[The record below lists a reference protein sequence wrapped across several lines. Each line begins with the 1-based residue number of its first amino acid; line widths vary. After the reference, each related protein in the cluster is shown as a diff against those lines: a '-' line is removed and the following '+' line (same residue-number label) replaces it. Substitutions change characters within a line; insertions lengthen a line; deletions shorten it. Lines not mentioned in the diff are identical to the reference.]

1 MGNVTLTNT
10 TKRYEEVV
18 AVDEMNLEIED
29 GEFLCLV
36 GPSGCGKSTTLEMI
50 SGLTLPSDGTVEI
63 AGKDVTNEPPK
74 DRNISMVFQNIALF
88 PHMNVRKNI
97 SFGLRLRDFE
107 DEEIE
112 RRVKEAAKI
121 VQLEGMLDRSPS
133 ELSGGQ
139 QQRVGIARAIVREP
153 EVFLMDEP
161 LANLDAKLRVHM
173 RTEIQRLQKELDI
186 TTVYVTHDQEE
197 AMTMADR
204 IAIINGGNLQQ
215 CAPPL
220 ECYDQ
225 PANRFVASFIGS
237 PSMNIYDGS
246 VTNDALDLN
255 HFRIDHSLDIG
266 SDHNGVSVG
275 IRPEDVYLVSSDDEP
290 ETPSTAFQAVVDVLE
305 PVGDQTYAYL
315 NPAEGQTDADSV
327 MGDDATELLVSIDP
341 DTTISEDETVEIVFD
356 REKVHVFDGPTGD
369 SIAHGIVDRSAAEPT
384 PVSSEEEIQG

>member
-1 MGNVTLTNT
+1 MGHVNLNDT
-10 TKRYEEVV
+10 TKRYDSVV

-63 AGKDVTNEPPK
+63 AGEDVTNEPPK

-88 PHMNVRKNI
+88 PHMDVYENI
-97 SFGLRLRDFE
+97 SFGLRLRNFE
-107 DEEIE
+107 QDEID
-112 RRVKEAAKI
+112 RRVEKAAKT
-121 VQLEGMLDRSPS
+121 VQLQGMLDRSPS

-173 RTEIQRLQKELDI
+173 RTAIQRLQKNLGI

-204 IAIINGGNLQQ
+204 IAIINKGNLQQ

-220 ECYDQ
+220 ECYNQ
-225 PANRFVASFIGS
+225 PVNEFVASFIGS
-237 PSMNIYDGS
+237 PSMNIFDGAMS
-246 VTNDALDLN
+246 GETIDLE
-255 HFRIDHSLDIG
+255 HFQLRHELGTERDGTD
-266 SDHNGVSVG
+266 VRVG
-275 IRPEDVYLVSSDDEP
+275 IRPEDVYLVSSPDDP
-290 ETPSTAFQAVVDVLE
+290 ATPSDPFEAVVDVLE

-315 NPAEGQTDADSV
+315 VPQTAASDETEV
-327 MGDDATELLVSIDP
+327 MGGDAAELLVTIDP
-341 DTTISEDETVEIVFD
+341 DTVIEEDETVEVVLD
-356 REKVHVFDGPTGD
+356 RDKVHLFKGSTGD
-369 SIAHGIVDRSAAEPT
+369 AIAHSLVDRVSMEAEAG
-384 PVSSEEEIQG
+384 SSEEIQG